1 MKKGLLFGLLF
12 FLTIVFAVAAGGCLH
27 VHRWSEWTTVSEAR
41 CDKMGVLERVC
52 AGCGAVEH
60 DYSALA
66 SHEYGEWEP
75 VQGKPCTEGFW
86 GTVFLRALRC
96 AENEGTAA
104 APARL

>member
-60 DYSALA
+60 DYSARIRRMGACAGQAL
-66 SHEYGEWEP
+66 YG
-75 VQGKPCTEGFW
+75 GLL

-104 APARL
+104 ATARL

>member
-66 SHEYGEWEP
+66 SHERRAFGNS
-75 VQGKPCTEGFW
+75 VSACIAVRGK
-86 GTVFLRALRC
+86 
-96 AENEGTAA
+96 
-104 APARL
+104 